1 MLNLKLNLKY
11 SGIEQK
17 TIMQYKEQVEKIHQE
32 LHQRANNESDF
43 VGWLNLP
50 TKFDKEEF

>member
-17 TIMQYKEQVEKIHQE
+17 SIMQYKEKVEQIQE
-32 LHQRANNESDF
+32 
-43 VGWLNLP
+43 
-50 TKFDKEEF
+50 